1 MKCDKCGQEIEEK
14 TIKIYSRYDSKKVI
28 FEYKGYS
35 LRYADLRN
43 ANLRYADLRNAN
55 LRNADLSG
63 ADLRNANLSY
73 ADLRNANLRNADLS
87 GTDLRNAKS
96 EGIIINLKS
105 YKKEQLKQLIEQL
118 N

>member
-63 ADLRNANLSY
+63 
-73 ADLRNANLRNADLS
+73 
-87 GTDLRNAKS
+87 TDLRNAKS

>member
-63 ADLRNANLSY
+63 ADLRNA
-73 ADLRNANLRNADLS
+73 
-87 GTDLRNAKS
+87 KS

>member
-14 TIKIYSRYDSKKVI
+14 TIKIYSRYDSNKVI

-43 ANLRYADLRNAN
+43 ANLR
-55 LRNADLSG
+55 
-63 ADLRNANLSY
+63 Y